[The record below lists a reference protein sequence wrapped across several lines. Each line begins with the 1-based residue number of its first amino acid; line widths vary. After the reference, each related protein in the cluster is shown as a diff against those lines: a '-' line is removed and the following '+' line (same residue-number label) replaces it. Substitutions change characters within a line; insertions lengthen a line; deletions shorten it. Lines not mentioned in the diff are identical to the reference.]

1 MKLDDLEPSFTNFD
15 EILNKQDKINLMQQ
29 NYKKSHLEVLQ
40 SGKGHVPSP
49 LQKNNQSSFFSK
61 PNESSLDESQPL
73 NQISSVPHQ
82 QNLEHLGTEVH
93 EFDDDLFRR
102 AGRQPLSDGDMSS
115 DIDFERIDENEDDQP
130 IEDLMYSRKLKNIL
144 QDDEYQD
151 YLTNQD
157 QTEISK

>member
-1 MKLDDLEPSFTNFD
+1 
-15 EILNKQDKINLMQQ
+15 
-29 NYKKSHLEVLQ
+29 
-40 SGKGHVPSP
+40 
-49 LQKNNQSSFFSK
+49 
-61 PNESSLDESQPL
+61 
-73 NQISSVPHQ
+73 
-82 QNLEHLGTEVH
+82 
-93 EFDDDLFRR
+93 
-102 AGRQPLSDGDMSS
+102 MSS